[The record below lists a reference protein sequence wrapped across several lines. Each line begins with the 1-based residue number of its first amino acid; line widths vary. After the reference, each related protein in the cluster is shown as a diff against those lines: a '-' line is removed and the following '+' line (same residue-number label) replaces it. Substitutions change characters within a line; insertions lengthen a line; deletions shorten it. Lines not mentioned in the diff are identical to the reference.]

1 MCKPRHSRGRRSGE
15 CQNPVNAIIYWIL
28 AFASKTVLVI
38 SQRLPS
44 LFAVLILSTTTA
56 IAHDNEDRTVS
67 SGTPKR
73 IFYKNYYFPNTEE
86 LGENEMRVIALG
98 TGNPDLR
105 KEQVASSWFVEL
117 GNGDKFFFDVGLGSQ
132 VNFPMLQVSFRDADK
147 VFLSH
152 LHVDHVGDLDALWL
166 SGWVSN
172 RYDRPLRVWGPSGA
186 KKKYGT
192 KHFVEKQVEAWAW
205 DIDSRHG
212 KLPAA
217 GAEIE
222 VNEFDF
228 SKTHVVYDENDVK
241 ITSIPALHIMD
252 GPVSYR
258 LDWNGL
264 SFAYSGDTTP
274 TKFFVDATQ
283 GVDLMVH
290 ETFETAKQT
299 VERLGWDMETSKMV
313 TQWVHTDPREG
324 GKVFEM
330 TKPRMAVGYHFWNDF
345 DLIHEVR
352 DDIRQF
358 YKGPLSM
365 AEDGMVFNVT
375 ADEITVRMLVGPG
388 HTFEEIVDSEE
399 FGKAPRGKNIPPS
412 DWLLKGKLFKN

>member
-1 MCKPRHSRGRRSGE
+1 MVKAEIPSFRPSSR
-15 CQNPVNAIIYWIL
+15 NPVQLSSVPRTLTIL
-28 AFASKTVLVI
+28 LLLILHTNAFAHENKDMLV
-38 SQRLPS
+38 SGG
-44 LFAVLILSTTTA
+44 
-56 IAHDNEDRTVS
+56 ED
-67 SGTPKR
+67 KR
-73 IFYKNYYFPNTEE
+73 IFFRNYYFPNTEK
-86 LGENEMRVIALG
+86 LGPEEMRVIALG

-105 KEQVASSWFVEL
+105 KSQVASSWFVEL
-117 GNGDKFFFDVGLGSQ
+117 GNGDKFFFDVGSGSQ

-152 LHVDHVGDLDALWL
+152 LHVDHVGDLDTLWL

-192 KHFVEKQVEAWAW
+192 RHFIEKQEEAWAW

-222 VNEFDF
+222 VNEFDY
-228 SKTHVVYDENDVK
+228 SKTHVVYEENGVK
-241 ITSIPALHIMD
+241 ITAIPALHIMD

-283 GVDLMVH
+283 GVDLLVH
-290 ETFETAKQT
+290 ETFETARQME
-299 VERLGWDMETSKMV
+299 ERIGWDVETAKLV
-313 TQWVHTDPREG
+313 GQFVHTDPKDG
-324 GKVFEM
+324 GKVFDM
-330 TKPRMAVGYHFWNDF
+330 TKPRMAVGYHFWYDF
-345 DLIHEVR
+345 DLVHEVR
-352 DDIRQF
+352 DDIRQY

-365 AEDGMVFNVT
+365 AQDGMVFNVT
-375 ADEITVRMLVGPG
+375 PDSITVRMLVGPE
-388 HTFEEIVDSEE
+388 HTYEEIVDPEK
-399 FGKAPRGKNIPPS
+399 FGKAHRKKNIPPS
-412 DWLLKGKLFKN
+412 DWLLEGRLFSD

>member
-1 MCKPRHSRGRRSGE
+1 MSDPQYSTSRRAGA
-15 CQNPVNAIIYWIL
+15 CQHPVNNIVNWIL
-28 AFASKTVLVI
+28 ACASMTVREWVLYFP
-38 SQRLPS
+38 L
-44 LFAVLILSTTTA
+44 LFVVMLFFCTTT
-56 IAHDNEDRTVS
+56 IAHDNADMAVS
-67 SGTPKR
+67 SGDNKR
-73 IFYKNYYFPNTEE
+73 IFYKNYYYPNTEE
-86 LGENEMRVIALG
+86 LGSNEMRVIALG

-105 KEQVASSWFVEL
+105 KAQVASSWFVEL
-117 GNGDKFFFDVGLGSQ
+117 GNGDKFFFDVGTGSQ

-152 LHVDHVGDLDALWL
+152 LHVDHVGDLDTLWL
-166 SGWVSN
+166 SGWVAN

-192 KHFVEKQVEAWAW
+192 KHFVDKQVEAWAW
-205 DIDSRHG
+205 DVDSRHG

-222 VNEFDF
+222 VTEFDY
-228 SKTHVVYDENDVK
+228 SKTHVVYEENGVQ
-241 ITSIPALHIMD
+241 ITAIPALHVMD

-274 TKFFVDATQ
+274 TRFFVDATQ
-283 GVDLMVH
+283 GVDLLVH
-290 ETFETAKQT
+290 ETFVTAKQMEELT
-299 VERLGWDMETSKMV
+299 GWDAQTSKLV
-313 TQWVHTDPREG
+313 GQFVHTDPGDG
-324 GKVFEM
+324 GKVFAM

-352 DDIRQF
+352 DKIREH

-375 ADEITVRMLVGPG
+375 KEQIIVRTLVGAG
-388 HTFEEIVDSEE
+388 HTYGEFVDQTGYS
-399 FGKAPRGKNIPPS
+399 KAKRKDNIPPS
-412 DWLLKGKLFKN
+412 DWLLKGRLFPD